1 MTRNRVSP
9 FEDNASIYSVEK
21 KIEDFDANYDD
32 FIIPAG
38 QLPGK
43 SGDQK
48 LDENTTKKKNPIVDN
63 VEVSILRRRRSR
75 RSARNLRRRQQQ
87 EVGYKKPEVDVV
99 VSDEDEEEDDDDKD
113 DLRTRIENKKGPGH
127 WTPFLHQR
135 RSVSEN
141 SDIHVYMYTYP

>member
-48 LDENTTKKKNPIVDN
+48 LDENITKKKNPIVDN

-87 EVGYKKPEVDVV
+87 EVGYQKPEVDVV

>member
-9 FEDNASIYSVEK
+9 FEDNASIYSFEK
-21 KIEDFDANYDD
+21 KIEDFDAYYDD
-32 FIIPAG
+32 SIIPAG

-48 LDENTTKKKNPIVDN
+48 LDENITKKKNPIVDN

-87 EVGYKKPEVDVV
+87 EVGYQKPEVDVV
-99 VSDEDEEEDDDDKD
+99 VSDEDDDDDDDKD

>member
-48 LDENTTKKKNPIVDN
+48 LDENITKKKNPIVDN

-87 EVGYKKPEVDVV
+87 EVGYQKPEVDVV
-99 VSDEDEEEDDDDKD
+99 VSDEDDDDDDDKD

>member
-48 LDENTTKKKNPIVDN
+48 LDENITKKKNPIVDN

-87 EVGYKKPEVDVV
+87 EVGYQKPEVDVV
-99 VSDEDEEEDDDDKD
+99 VSDEDEEEDDDKD

>member
-9 FEDNASIYSVEK
+9 FEDNASIYSFEK
-21 KIEDFDANYDD
+21 KIEDFDAYYDD
-32 FIIPAG
+32 TIIPAG

-87 EVGYKKPEVDVV
+87 EVGYQKPEVDVV
-99 VSDEDEEEDDDDKD
+99 VSDEDDDDDDDKD